1 MKLIEVKAVA
11 DLKRI
16 IKRIENGEFNITDCG
31 TSVGVEETNI
41 STDAGVVSNVSLQYE
56 IRHTVIK

>member
-1 MKLIEVKAVA
+1 MKKIEAKAVA

-16 IKRIENGEFNITDCG
+16 IKRIENGEFDITECG
-31 TSVGVEETNI
+31 TSVRVEETNI
-41 STDAGVVSNVSLQYE
+41 STDNGVVSNVSLQYE

>member
-1 MKLIEVKAVA
+1 MKLMEVKAVA

-16 IKRIENGEFNITDCG
+16 IKRIENGEFDITDCG
-31 TSVGVEETNI
+31 TSVRVEETNI
-41 STDAGVVSNVSLQYE
+41 STDDGVVGNVSLQYE